1 MTGGWSL
8 FVIALIVIN
17 VGGALWMLQALSQR
31 RTFEE
36 QQTTEHVWDE
46 DLMELNHPLPR
57 WWLWL
62 YWITVIF
69 SVIYFVIYPG
79 FGNLPG
85 VTGWTQTEQ
94 YATEIADADEHYG
107 NIFAAFTDVPLED
120 MAKDPEAIR
129 LGRNLY
135 ANFCTT
141 CHGSDARGARGFPDL
156 TDGAWLY
163 GGSPQTIQLSITNG
177 RTGVMPALGAALGEQ
192 GTDEVVDYV
201 LSLSGRGEATT
212 ADLAAG
218 QQKFSQMCSACHG
231 MDGTGIAALGGADL
245 TDDVWLHGSAR
256 EDIRDVI
263 VNGRVNEMP
272 AQRTLLNEDRI
283 RTLVAYVVSLGPDD

>member
-283 RTLVAYVVSLGPDD
+283 RTLVAYVVSLGSDD